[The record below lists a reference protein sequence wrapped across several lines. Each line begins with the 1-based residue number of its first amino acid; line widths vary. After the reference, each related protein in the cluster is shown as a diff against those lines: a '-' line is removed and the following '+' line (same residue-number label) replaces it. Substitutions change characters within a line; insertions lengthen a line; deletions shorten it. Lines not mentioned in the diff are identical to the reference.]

1 MWKYPKTY
9 KHFIKWMYKKVTR
22 LEKETPDRF
31 RILTSR
37 DKNGNLECVMFA
49 DLKCCGCG
57 SAVHKLADND
67 CIVYHTYNLPIKFDR
82 QPSKELFEKEFI
94 ALAYAD
100 HIGAFVPDGR
110 SVELCRLKP
119 DTVFHDVT
127 GDYKLVGVKV
137 VKIGSG
143 KRTYYELIK
152 LDDSTRMLL
161 STESFCDCTV
171 DIVGFYDIEDKKE
184 ICPKYLTFETREEF
198 TEYFDKMG

>member
-22 LEKETPDRF
+22 LEREAPNRF

-49 DLKCCGCG
+49 DLKCCGRT
-57 SAVHKLADND
+57 VHKLVDND
-67 CIVYHTYNLPIKFDR
+67 RIVYHTYNLSIKFDR

-100 HIGAFVPDGR
+100 HIDAFVPDGR

-119 DTVFHDVT
+119 DTVFRDDT

-137 VKIGSG
+137 VKTESG
-143 KRTYYELIK
+143 KKTYYKLIK
-152 LDDSTRMLL
+152 LDDNTHMLL
-161 STESFCDCTV
+161 STESFCNCTV
-171 DIVGFYDIEDKKE
+171 NIVDFYDIEDKKE
-184 ICPKYLTFETREEF
+184 ICPKYHTFETREEF
-198 TEYFDKMG
+198 TEYFDKMR

>member
-1 MWKYPKTY
+1 MWKYPKSY

-22 LEKETPDRF
+22 LEKEAPNRF

-49 DLKCCGCG
+49 DLDCGGG
-57 SAVHKLADND
+57 SFHKVVNRNQL
-67 CIVYHTYNLPIKFDR
+67 VYYTYNLPIKFDR
-82 QPSKELFEKEFI
+82 QLSKELFEKEFI

-100 HIGAFVPDGR
+100 HIDAFVPNGR

-119 DTVFHDVT
+119 GTVFHDVT

-152 LDDSTRMLL
+152 LDDNTHMLL
-161 STESFCDCTV
+161 LTESFCDCTV
-171 DIVGFYDIEDKKE
+171 DIVDFYNIADKKE
-184 ICPKYLTFETREEF
+184 ICPEYLTFETREEF
-198 TEYFDKMG
+198 TEYFDKMR

>member
-1 MWKYPKTY
+1 MWKYPKSY
-9 KHFIKWMYKKVTR
+9 KHFINWMYKKVTR
-22 LEKETPDRF
+22 LEREAPNRF

-37 DKNGNLECVMFA
+37 GKDGNLECVMFA
-49 DLKCCGCG
+49 DLDCGGG
-57 SAVHKLADND
+57 SFHKVVNPNRL
-67 CIVYHTYNLPIKFDR
+67 VYYTYNLSIKFDR
-82 QPSKELFEKEFI
+82 QVSKELFEKEFI

-100 HIGAFVPDGR
+100 HIDAFVPNGR
-110 SVELCRLKP
+110 DVKLCRLKP

-152 LDDSTRMLL
+152 LDDNTHMLL

-171 DIVGFYDIEDKKE
+171 DIVDFYNMTDKKE
-184 ICPKYLTFETREEF
+184 IFSPEYITFETREEF
-198 TEYFDKMG
+198 TEYFDKMR